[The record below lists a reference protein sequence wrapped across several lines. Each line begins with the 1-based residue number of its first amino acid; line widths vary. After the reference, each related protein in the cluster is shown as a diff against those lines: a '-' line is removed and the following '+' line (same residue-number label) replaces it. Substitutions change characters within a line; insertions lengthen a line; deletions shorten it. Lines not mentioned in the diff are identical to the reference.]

1 MPNDNWVTWLNI
13 TNIALG
19 VVVVLAV
26 LVVAYA
32 VIWELVSRNK
42 KPQIAAGLDEEL
54 ATMLQYGRSVPGL
67 GVTMA
72 DGGDPIKPMPKQ
84 SAGKKRS

>member
-1 MPNDNWVTWLNI
+1 MPNDNWVSWLNL

-32 VIWELVSRNK
+32 VIWELVSRRK
-42 KPQIAAGLDEEL
+42 KPQIAANLDAEL
-54 ATMLQYGRSVPGL
+54 DAMLRYGRTVPGL

-72 DGGDPIKPMPKQ
+72 DGGDPVKPMPKQ
-84 SAGKKRS
+84 PAEKKRR